1 MELEVYY
8 GEIQSG
14 HLEQVGYD
22 TYCDLLDQVVKEMKG
37 IEIKPEVD
45 IQIDLDITSYI
56 PDTYIEDSSE
66 KIDIYQKIALCR
78 TEEDIE
84 NVIDEI
90 IDRFGNM
97 SKELNNLLEIA
108 RIKQLCKT
116 SAVVKITEKKNKT
129 TGSQNVVFYFD
140 KDKYDPKIVAVLLK
154 KYGTKIK
161 FSTGIEPYITLLLKN
176 KTEEQLVK
184 EIKEF
189 LNTIKIEKK
198 EENKEV
204 KNK

>member
-1 MELEVYY
+1 MRDLEIRGAGSLL

-37 IEIKPEVD
+37 VEVKPEVD
-45 IQIDLDITSYI
+45 VQIDLDITSYI

-78 TEEDIE
+78 TEEDIG

-97 SKELNNLLEIA
+97 PDELNNLLEIA
-108 RIKQLCKT
+108 RIKQLCKNT
-116 SAVVKITEKKNKT
+116 AVVKVAEKKNRT

-140 KDKYDPKIVAVLLK
+140 KDRYDPGIVAVLLK

-176 KTEEQLVK
+176 QTEEGLIK

-189 LNTIKIEKK
+189 LDTIKIEEKK
-198 EENKEV
+198 
-204 KNK
+204 

>member
-1 MELEVYY
+1 MEQEVYY

-22 TYCDLLDQVVKEMKG
+22 TYCNLLDEVVKEMKG
-37 IEIKPEVD
+37 IEVKEEKD

-56 PDTYIEDSSE
+56 PDSYIEDSSQ

-78 TEEDIE
+78 TEEDIG

-97 SKELNNLLEIA
+97 PGELNNLIEVA
-108 RIKQLCKT
+108 RIKQLCKQ
-116 SAVVKITEKKNKT
+116 AGVVKVTEKKNRT
-129 TGSQNVVFYFD
+129 TNSQNVVFYFD
-140 KDKYDPKIVAVLLK
+140 KDRFDPQIIAKLLK

-176 KTEEQLVK
+176 QTEEQLIK

-189 LNTIKIEKK
+189 LNFEL
-198 EENKEV
+198 
-204 KNK
+204 

>member
-1 MELEVYY
+1 MEQEVYY

-22 TYCDLLDQVVKEMKG
+22 TYCNLLDEVVKEMKG
-37 IEIKPEVD
+37 IEVKEEKD

-56 PDTYIEDSSE
+56 PDSYIEDSSQ

-78 TEEDIE
+78 TEEDIG

-97 SKELNNLLEIA
+97 PGELNNLIEVA
-108 RIKQLCKT
+108 RIKQLCKQ
-116 SAVVKITEKKNKT
+116 AGVVKVTEKKNRT
-129 TGSQNVVFYFD
+129 TNSQNVVFYFD
-140 KDKYDPKIVAVLLK
+140 KDKFDSQIIAKLLK

-176 KTEEQLVK
+176 QTEEQLIK

-189 LNTIKIEKK
+189 LNFEL
-198 EENKEV
+198 
-204 KNK
+204 

>member
-1 MELEVYY
+1 VELEVYY

-97 SKELNNLLEIA
+97 PKELNNLLEIA

>member
-1 MELEVYY
+1 MEQEVCY

-22 TYCDLLDQVVKEMKG
+22 TYCNLLDEVVKEMKG
-37 IEIKPEVD
+37 IEVKEEKD

-56 PDTYIEDSSE
+56 PDSYIEDSSQ

-78 TEEDIE
+78 TEEDIG

-97 SKELNNLLEIA
+97 PGELNNLIEVA
-108 RIKQLCKT
+108 RIKQLCKQ
-116 SAVVKITEKKNKT
+116 AGVVKVTEKKNRT
-129 TGSQNVVFYFD
+129 TNSQNVVFYFD
-140 KDKYDPKIVAVLLK
+140 KDKFDPQIIAKLLK

-176 KTEEQLVK
+176 QTEEQLIK

-189 LNTIKIEKK
+189 FNF
-198 EENKEV
+198 
-204 KNK
+204 

>member
-1 MELEVYY
+1 MEQEVCY

-22 TYCDLLDQVVKEMKG
+22 TYCNLLDEVVKEMKG
-37 IEIKPEVD
+37 IEVKEEKD

-56 PDTYIEDSSE
+56 PDSYIEDSSQ

-78 TEEDIE
+78 TEEDIG

-97 SKELNNLLEIA
+97 PGELNNLIEVA
-108 RIKQLCKT
+108 RIKQLCKQ
-116 SAVVKITEKKNKT
+116 AGVVKVTEKKNRT
-129 TGSQNVVFYFD
+129 TNSQNVVFYFD
-140 KDKYDPKIVAVLLK
+140 KDRFDPQIIAKLLK

-176 KTEEQLVK
+176 QTEEQLIK

-189 LNTIKIEKK
+189 LNFEL
-198 EENKEV
+198 
-204 KNK
+204 

>member
-1 MELEVYY
+1 
-8 GEIQSG
+8 
-14 HLEQVGYD
+14 
-22 TYCDLLDQVVKEMKG
+22 MKG
-37 IEIKPEVD
+37 IEVKPEVD

-78 TEEDIE
+78 TEKDIQD
-84 NVIDEI
+84 VIDEI

-97 SKELNNLLEIA
+97 PKLEIA
-108 RIKQLCKT
+108 RIKQLCKK
-116 SAVVKITEKKNKT
+116 SGVIKVTEKKNRT
-129 TGSQNVVFYFD
+129 TYSQNVVFYFD
-140 KDKYDPKIVAVLLK
+140 KDKFDPNIITILLK

-176 KTEEQLVK
+176 QTDEQLVK

-189 LNTIKIEKK
+189 LNTVKIKN
-198 EENKEV
+198 EET
-204 KNK
+204 

>member
-1 MELEVYY
+1 MEQEVCY

-22 TYCDLLDQVVKEMKG
+22 TYCNLLDEVVKEMKG
-37 IEIKPEVD
+37 IEVKEEKD

-56 PDTYIEDSSE
+56 PDSYIEDSSQ

-78 TEEDIE
+78 TEEDIG

-97 SKELNNLLEIA
+97 PGELNNLIEVA
-108 RIKQLCKT
+108 RIKQLCKQT
-116 SAVVKITEKKNKT
+116 GVVKVIEKRNRT
-129 TGSQNVVFYFD
+129 TNSQNVVFYFD
-140 KDKYDPKIVAVLLK
+140 KDKFDPQIIAKLLK

-176 KTEEQLVK
+176 QTEEQLIK

-189 LNTIKIEKK
+189 LNFEL
-198 EENKEV
+198 
-204 KNK
+204 

>member
-1 MELEVYY
+1 
-8 GEIQSG
+8 
-14 HLEQVGYD
+14 
-22 TYCDLLDQVVKEMKG
+22 MKG
-37 IEIKPEVD
+37 IETKPETD

-78 TEEDIE
+78 TEEDIA

-97 SKELNNLLEIA
+97 PSELNNLLEIA
-108 RIKQLCKT
+108 RIKQLCKKT
-116 SAVVKITEKKNKT
+116 AVIKITEKKNRT
-129 TGSQNVVFYFD
+129 TGSHNVVFYFD
-140 KDKYDPKIVAVLLK
+140 KDKYNPSIITLLLK

-161 FSTGIEPYITLLLKN
+161 FSTGVEPYITLLLKN
-176 KTEEQLVK
+176 QNEEQLVK

-189 LNTIKIEKK
+189 LNVVEIK
-198 EENKEV
+198 
-204 KNK
+204 

>member
-1 MELEVYY
+1 MEQEVCY

-22 TYCDLLDQVVKEMKG
+22 TYCNLLDEVVKEMKG
-37 IEIKPEVD
+37 IEVKEEKD

-56 PDTYIEDSSE
+56 PDSYIEDSSQ

-78 TEEDIE
+78 TEEDIG

-97 SKELNNLLEIA
+97 PGELNNLIEVA
-108 RIKQLCKT
+108 RIKQLCKQT
-116 SAVVKITEKKNKT
+116 GVVKVTEKRNRT
-129 TGSQNVVFYFD
+129 TNSQNVVFYFD
-140 KDKYDPKIVAVLLK
+140 KDKFDPQIIAKLLK

-176 KTEEQLVK
+176 QTEEQLIK

-189 LNTIKIEKK
+189 LNFEL
-198 EENKEV
+198 
-204 KNK
+204 

>member
-1 MELEVYY
+1 MEQEAYF

-14 HLEQVGYD
+14 HLEQVGYE

-37 IEIKPEVD
+37 IKVKEEQD

-56 PDTYIEDSSE
+56 PDTYIEDSSQ

-78 TEEDIE
+78 TEEDIA

-97 SKELNNLLEIA
+97 PDELNNLIEVA
-108 RIKQLCKT
+108 RIKNMCKK
-116 SAVVKITEKKNKT
+116 ANVLKISEKKNRT
-129 TGSQNVVFYFD
+129 NGSQNVVFYFD
-140 KDKYDPKIVAVLLK
+140 KDKFDPSIITILLK

-161 FSTGIEPYITLLLKN
+161 FSTGIEPYITLFLKN
-176 KTEEQLVK
+176 VTEK
-184 EIKEF
+184 ELLGEVKEF
-189 LNTIKIEKK
+189 LTCTFDK
-198 EENKEV
+198 E
-204 KNK
+204 

>member
-1 MELEVYY
+1 MEQEVCF

-14 HLEQVGYD
+14 HLEQVGYE

-37 IEIKPEVD
+37 IKVKEEQD

-56 PDTYIEDSSE
+56 PDTYIEDSSQ

-78 TEEDIE
+78 TEEDIA

-97 SKELNNLLEIA
+97 PDELNNLIEVA
-108 RIKQLCKT
+108 RIKNMCKK
-116 SAVVKITEKKNKT
+116 ANVLKISEKKNRT

-140 KDKYDPKIVAVLLK
+140 KDKFDPKIITTLLK

-161 FSTGIEPYITLLLKN
+161 FSTGVEPYITLLLKN
-176 KTEEQLVK
+176 VTEK
-184 EIKEF
+184 ELLREVKEF
-189 LNTIKIEKK
+189 LRCTFDK
-198 EENKEV
+198 E
-204 KNK
+204 

>member
-1 MELEVYY
+1 MQEVCF

-22 TYCDLLDQVVKEMKG
+22 TYCDLLDQVVKEIKG
-37 IEIKPEVD
+37 VDIKPERE
-45 IQIDLDITSYI
+45 IQIDIDVSCYI

-66 KIDIYQKIALCR
+66 KIDIYQKIALCK
-78 TEEDIE
+78 TEEDIG

-97 SKELNNLLEIA
+97 PEELNNLLEIA
-108 RIKQLCKT
+108 RIKQLCANT
-116 SAVVKITEKKNKT
+116 PVIKITGKRNRK

-140 KDKYDPKIVAVLLK
+140 KDKYEVSFVDVLLK
-154 KYGTKIK
+154 KYGNNIK
-161 FSTGIEPYITLLLKN
+161 FSNAIEPYVTLMLKN
-176 KTEEQLVK
+176 QTEKQIIK

-189 LNTIKIEKK
+189 LS
-198 EENKEV
+198 V
-204 KNK
+204 F

>member
-1 MELEVYY
+1 MEQEVCY

-22 TYCDLLDQVVKEMKG
+22 TYCNLLDEVVKEMKG
-37 IEIKPEVD
+37 IEVKEEKD
-45 IQIDLDITSYI
+45 IQIDLYITSYI
-56 PDTYIEDSSE
+56 PDSYIEDSSQ

-78 TEEDIE
+78 TEEDIG

-97 SKELNNLLEIA
+97 PGELNNLIEVA
-108 RIKQLCKT
+108 RIKQLCKQ
-116 SAVVKITEKKNKT
+116 AGVVKVTEKKNRT
-129 TGSQNVVFYFD
+129 TNSQNVVFYFD
-140 KDKYDPKIVAVLLK
+140 KDKFDSQIIAKLLK

-176 KTEEQLVK
+176 QTEEQLIK

-189 LNTIKIEKK
+189 LNFEL
-198 EENKEV
+198 
-204 KNK
+204 

>member
-1 MELEVYY
+1 MEQEVCY

-22 TYCDLLDQVVKEMKG
+22 TYCNLLDEVVKEMKG
-37 IEIKPEVD
+37 IEVKEEKD

-56 PDTYIEDSSE
+56 PDSYIEDSSQ

-78 TEEDIE
+78 TEEDIG

-97 SKELNNLLEIA
+97 PGELNNLIEVA
-108 RIKQLCKT
+108 RIKQLCKQ
-116 SAVVKITEKKNKT
+116 AGVVKVTEKKNRT
-129 TGSQNVVFYFD
+129 TNSQNVVFYFD
-140 KDKYDPKIVAVLLK
+140 KDKFDSQIIAKLLK

-176 KTEEQLVK
+176 QTEEQLIK

-189 LNTIKIEKK
+189 LNFEL
-198 EENKEV
+198 
-204 KNK
+204 